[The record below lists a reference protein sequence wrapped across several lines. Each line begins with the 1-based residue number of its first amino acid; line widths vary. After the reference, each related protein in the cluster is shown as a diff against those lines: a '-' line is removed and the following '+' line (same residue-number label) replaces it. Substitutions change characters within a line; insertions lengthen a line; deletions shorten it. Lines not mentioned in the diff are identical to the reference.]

1 MYATAT
7 KMAKE
12 DIDSDETIDELYNP
26 VTVKKGVR
34 RSVDSGGKVSYS
46 GGVRV
51 KGSGASSAG
60 KVIGHDIDVQKR
72 KESMFKQKHPV
83 LSKIKSAGQTVSKAI
98 DKVAS
103 IKIGNKN
110 RAGG

>member
-1 MYATAT
+1 
-7 KMAKE
+7 
-12 DIDSDETIDELYNP
+12 
-26 VTVKKGVR
+26 
-34 RSVDSGGKVSYS
+34 
-46 GGVRV
+46 
-51 KGSGASSAG
+51 
-60 KVIGHDIDVQKR
+60 
-72 KESMFKQKHPV
+72 MFKQKHPV